1 MLLGKKLLPY
11 SQRRIECK
19 TGAKLRGR
27 PEWQEIPLDLEA
39 DPRKIG
45 RNNPIASG
53 C

>member
-27 PEWQEIPLDLEA
+27 PEWEEIPLDRRPALIKLGGPA
-39 DPRKIG
+39 Y
-45 RNNPIASG
+45 
-53 C
+53 